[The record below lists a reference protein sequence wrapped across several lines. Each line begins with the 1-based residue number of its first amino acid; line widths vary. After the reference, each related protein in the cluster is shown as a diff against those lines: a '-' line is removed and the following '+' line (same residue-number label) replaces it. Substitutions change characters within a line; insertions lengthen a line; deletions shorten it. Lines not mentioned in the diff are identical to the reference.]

1 MTASGIGDAPT
12 DGGRGF
18 VMLSNTAIEGVAG
31 GARPAARIGALD
43 IARGVAV
50 VAMVVYHSAWDLSEL
65 RLIPTAIVGDPGWN
79 VFARAIASSF
89 LLLAGL
95 GLALA
100 HGRVIDIRKLL
111 RRVAVVAA
119 AALLVT
125 VATWIAFPDAYVFFG
140 ILHAMAASSLLAVPF
155 VRLPAALTALAAI
168 AVGALPLLASPAFD
182 APRLAFLGLGT
193 RVPLTNDY
201 VPLVPWL
208 AFVLAGIALGRV
220 TEPTRWLPRDEPRLG
235 VAKAL
240 AWLGRHSLVIYL
252 AHQPLIYGALSG
264 VAAITGPNPAAEAA
278 PVMRNC
284 AARCGETGQP
294 EGVCRI
300 ACRCTLNALR
310 QGPLWTGKVGG
321 RLSMDEAGQIGQVAR
336 SCLARAR

>member
-1 MTASGIGDAPT
+1 
-12 DGGRGF
+12 
-18 VMLSNTAIEGVAG
+18 MLSNTAIEGVAG

-43 IARGVAV
+43 VARGVAV

-65 RLIPTAIVGDPGWN
+65 RLIPTAVVGDFGWN
-79 VFARAIASSF
+79 LFARAIASSF

-100 HGRVIDIRKLL
+100 HGRGIDARKLL
-111 RRVAVVAA
+111 RRVAVVAG

-125 VATWIAFPDAYVFFG
+125 AATWIAFPQAYVFFG
-140 ILHAMAASSLLAVPF
+140 ILHAMAASSLLAVLF
-155 VRLPAALTALAAI
+155 VRLPAALTALAAV

-182 APRLAFLGLGT
+182 APWLAFLGLGT

-208 AFVLAGIALGRV
+208 AFVLAGLALGRATDPV
-220 TEPTRWLPRDEPRLG
+220 RWLARDEPRLG
-235 VAKAL
+235 VARAL
-240 AWLGRHSLVIYL
+240 AWLGRHSLIIYL

-278 PVMRNC
+278 PFMRSC
-284 AARCGETGQP
+284 AARCGETAEP

-310 QGPLWTGKVGG
+310 EGPLWAGMVGG
-321 RLSMDEAGQIGQVAR
+321 RLSTDEAGRIGQVAR

>member
-1 MTASGIGDAPT
+1 
-12 DGGRGF
+12 
-18 VMLSNTAIEGVAG
+18 MLSNTAIEGVAG
-31 GARPAARIGALD
+31 TERPATRMATLD

-89 LLLAGL
+89 LLMAGF

-100 HGRVIDIRKLL
+100 HGRGIDAPKLL

-125 VATWIAFPDAYVFFG
+125 VATWIVFPGSYVFFG
-140 ILHAMAASSLLAVPF
+140 ILHAMAASSLLAAPF
-155 VRLPAALTALAAI
+155 VRFPAAPTALTAV
-168 AVGALPLLASPAFD
+168 AVGVLPLLASPAFD
-182 APRLAFLGLGT
+182 APWLAFLGLGT

-208 AFVLAGIALGRV
+208 AFVLAGVAFGRAADPAL
-220 TEPTRWLPRDEPRLG
+220 WLPRGEPVLRG
-235 VAKAL
+235 TKAL

-264 VAAITGPNPAAEAA
+264 IAAITGPNPAAEAA
-278 PVMRNC
+278 TFLRNC
-284 AARCGETGQP
+284 AARCGEAGQA
-294 EGVCRI
+294 EGVCRV
-300 ACRCTLNALR
+300 ACRCTLIDLR
-310 QGPLWTGKVGG
+310 RGPLWTDMVGG
-321 RLSMDEAGQIGQVAR
+321 RLSAVEADQVGRVAR
-336 SCLARAR
+336 SCLVRAR

>member
-1 MTASGIGDAPT
+1 
-12 DGGRGF
+12 
-18 VMLSNTAIEGVAG
+18 MLSNTAIEGTAG
-31 GARPAARIGALD
+31 TVRPEPRIGALD

-50 VAMVVYHSAWDLSEL
+50 VAMVVYHSAWDLSDL
-65 RLIPTAIVGDPGWN
+65 RLVPTAIVGDPGWN

-89 LLLAGL
+89 LLIAGF

-100 HGRVIDIRKLL
+100 HGRGIDTRKLL

-125 VATWIAFPDAYVFFG
+125 VATWIVFPEAYVFFG
-140 ILHAMAASSLLAVPF
+140 ILHAMAAASLLAAPF
-155 VRLPAALTALAAI
+155 ARAPAALTALAAI
-168 AVGALPLLASPAFD
+168 VIGALPLFASPTFD
-182 APRLAFLGLGT
+182 APWLAFLGLGT

-208 AFVLAGIALGRV
+208 AFVLAGVALGRV
-220 TEPTRWLPRDEPRLG
+220 SDPLRWLPRG
-235 VAKAL
+235 VPGFGGTRVL

-252 AHQPLIYGALSG
+252 AHQPLIYGALSS

-278 PVMRNC
+278 PFLRNC
-284 AARCGETGQP
+284 VARCGEAGQP
-294 EGVCRI
+294 EGVCRV
-300 ACRCTLNALR
+300 ACRCTLGDLRRGALWKAMLDR
-310 QGPLWTGKVGG
+310 
-321 RLSMDEAGQIGQVAR
+321 RLSPDEADRIGQVAR